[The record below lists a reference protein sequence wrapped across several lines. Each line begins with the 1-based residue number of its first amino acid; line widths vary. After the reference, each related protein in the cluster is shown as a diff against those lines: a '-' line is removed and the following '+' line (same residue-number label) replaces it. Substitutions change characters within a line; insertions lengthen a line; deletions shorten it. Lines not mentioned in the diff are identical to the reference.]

1 MADSFIRSKNLKNY
15 IILSFVVSFLIS
27 IFLFSTSV
35 FAQKRNKLKKRAVIN
50 SPSVFPSLLSTIRNI
65 GPVNF
70 CGEPAPINDPEMR
83 ERLEKELML
92 FLWDRP
98 QIILWVKRSGR
109 YMPYVEKMLEKNN
122 MPDDLKYVAIVESAL
137 LPHIGS
143 SKWAI
148 GYWQFIKSTGLKYG
162 LRIDKNIDERRNIY
176 TSTNAAIKYFKKLYG
191 DFGSWTLAAAAYN
204 MGEQGLKRRIA
215 EQKTN
220 DYYHLYLP
228 LETQRYIF
236 KILAVKLIFSDLHK
250 YGFDFVSKDLYP
262 PKKFDRV
269 NIELSVMA
277 PIQFIAEAS
286 GTYFKTIKD
295 LNPEI
300 RGSYLPKGSYMIS
313 IPKGAAKNFHAKL
326 AALLKAYKP
335 RKKASSRGKVVY
347 TVRRGDSLTG
357 ISRKFRISL
366 NDLLR
371 WNKLRI
377 NSNIQP
383 GQKLVIM
390 K

>member
-1 MADSFIRSKNLKNY
+1 MRKNLFGKNKAIGIY
-15 IILSFVVSFLIS
+15 VVLLGLIFCIAMSSSFF
-27 IFLFSTSV
+27 TNV
-35 FAQKRNKLKKRAVIN
+35 FAQKKPRIN

-65 GPVNF
+65 GPVDF
-70 CGEPAPINDPEMR
+70 CGEPAPLNDPEML
-83 ERLEKELML
+83 ERLEKELIL

-109 YMPYVEKMLEKNN
+109 YMPYVEKMLKKNN
-122 MPDDLKYVAIVESAL
+122 MPDDLKYVAVVESAL

-148 GYWQFIKSTGLKYG
+148 GYWQFIKSTGIRYG

-176 TSTNAAIKYFKKLYG
+176 ASTKAAIKYFRKLYG
-191 DFGSWTLAAAAYN
+191 DFNSWTLAAAAYN
-204 MGEQGLKRRIA
+204 MGEQGLARRIA

-228 LETQRYIF
+228 LETQRYVF

-269 NIELSVMA
+269 NIDLAGVT

-286 GTYFKTIKD
+286 DTYFKTIKD

-300 RGSYLPKGSYMIS
+300 RGTYLPKGSYIIS
-313 IPKGAAKNFHAKL
+313 IPKGTAKNFHAKL
-326 AALLKAYKP
+326 ASLLRAYKP
-335 RKKASSRGKVVY
+335 KKRSYSGKVVY
-347 TVRRGDSLTG
+347 TVQKGDSLTG
-357 ISRKFRISL
+357 ISRKFRVPL
-366 NDLLR
+366 NDLLT

-377 NSNIQP
+377 NSNIHP
-383 GQKLVIM
+383 GQKLIIM